1 MKMKLVVC
9 ILSVMFLPIS
19 NPAQEV
25 LHHKLSSCD
34 RNSYPEFIKDRIVS
48 KAIRQ
53 DTLAITI
60 GFSANCCISFLPAI
74 TSIGDTLFL
83 FNKPKEP
90 DSLGFVEEIVC
101 LCDCCFELNLLIYPI
116 RDTNFIFYFDNKPL
130 HTSSE
135 KYRTIPPRFNV
146 YNGDTINRF
155 DKYGHRQGVWRIYN
169 QGTNALMKEI
179 YFNEDFYE
187 EGRFKWM
194 KIYKSSGTLEKYIE
208 IDPLT
213 KQRKTYNYKEYK
225 TLMKSRNIANSP

>member
-1 MKMKLVVC
+1 MRLLVCVVSF
-9 ILSVMFLPIS
+9 IVLPLSFQ
-19 NPAQEV
+19 AQKV
-25 LHHKLSSCD
+25 LRHKLSSCD
-34 RNSYPEFIKDRIVS
+34 RNSYPEFMKERIIS
-48 KAIRQ
+48 KNVRN
-53 DTLAITI
+53 DTLMMTL
-60 GFSANCCISFLPAI
+60 GFSENCCISFRPAI
-74 TSIGDTLFL
+74 SRNGDTLSL

-101 LCDCCFELNLLIYPI
+101 MCDCCFELNLLIYPI

-135 KYRTIPPRFNV
+135 KYRTITPRFTV
-146 YNGDTINRF
+146 YNGDTINRIN
-155 DKYGHRQGVWRIYN
+155 KYGHRQGVWRIYN

-194 KIYKSSGTLEKYIE
+194 KIYKSSGTLEKYVE

-213 KQRKTYNYKEYK
+213 KQRKTYDYKEYK
-225 TLMKSRNIANSP
+225 VLMKSRNNANSP